1 MKRVI
6 FNQKGGV
13 GKTSIACNLAAAL
26 AKSGRKVLLVD
37 LDAQANASQY
47 ILGDDLDED
56 CATIA
61 KFFEATLSFK
71 LFRGTLTSVQQATK
85 YENLFVIPA
94 HRSLGELQPKLEAK
108 YKILKLAQALDDH
121 VANCKFDEVI
131 LDTPPAMNFYTMSAL
146 LAADRVLI
154 PFDCDAFSARAALQV
169 IDTVEEISEDHKPS
183 LCIEGIVINQYQA
196 RAKLPRETIQS
207 LATTGLPIL
216 EPYLGSSV
224 LIRESHQKNTPIVH
238 LQPQHKLS
246 QQYMK
251 LARKLQEVSQSKEIS
266 STLESKKRNSNIQES
281 DRS

>member
-26 AKSGRKVLLVD
+26 AKSGSKVLLVD

-47 ILGDDLDED
+47 ILGSSLDED
-56 CATIA
+56 TPNIA

-71 LFRGTLTSVQQATK
+71 LFKGTLTTVKHSTD
-85 YENLFVIPA
+85 YENLFSIPA
-94 HRSLGELQPKLEAK
+94 HRSLAELQPKLEAK
-108 YKILKLAQALDDH
+108 YKILKLAQALDDCIET
-121 VANCKFDEVI
+121 CKFDEVI

-169 IDTVEEISEDHKPS
+169 IDTVEEISEDHKPD
-183 LCIEGIVINQYQA
+183 LNIEGIIINQYQA
-196 RAKLPRETIQS
+196 RAKLPKETINS

-216 EPYLGSSV
+216 EPYLSSSV
-224 LIRESHQKNTPIVH
+224 LIRESHEKSVPLVH
-238 LQPQHKLS
+238 LQPQHKLA
-246 QQYMK
+246 QQYMA
-251 LARKLQEVSQSKEIS
+251 LAKVLA
-266 STLESKKRNSNIQES
+266 KKIKKNQNT
-281 DRS
+281 